1 MKLLNHCTF
10 CFINMGESNPR
21 QYCYKR
27 YCPYEDY
34 EEDYEYLTEIRIR
47 HLKES
52 DFYEERELETI
63 VKELQKC

>member
-1 MKLLNHCTF
+1 MKLLNHCII
-10 CFINMGESNPR
+10 CFIDMGESNPR

-27 YCPYEDY
+27 YCPYEGD
-34 EEDYEYLTEIRIR
+34 EYLTEIRIQ
-47 HLKES
+47 HLRGS